1 MKEVLFKSKDLT
13 IVASSDGAV
22 IYGTTTRKSA
32 LEYLRNLTPET
43 TREAI
48 SLAELCTLICI
59 CKYITAKRIAIVSE
73 VTVEVA
79 KSSAIKTVE
88 DALRVAS
95 KFDLK
100 AEVQKEL
107 DNGAT
112 PLEALRKWD
121 IVQFN
126 RVLSKTLNCSLLLAN
141 NKRQS
146 CKINMVA
153 VPPDVATSSV
163 RQ

>member
-126 RVLSKTLNCSLLLAN
+126 RVLSKTLNYSLFN
-141 NKRQS
+141 
-146 CKINMVA
+146 
-153 VPPDVATSSV
+153 
-163 RQ
+163 